1 MKQKLFALFAA
12 VALLLGMSACTNEDN
27 PAPEAEVTLMDA
39 LNDGT
44 VVVLTF
50 NLNGE
55 DFYAAFIR
63 VGDTYEL
70 LDYDKV
76 AWTRGD
82 EPALSEQDCDFSM
95 EHDKA
100 NDLLKFYV
108 KEKKTSDLVLT
119 AIIDIKQSTV
129 EVIPGN
135 SQIKVTGFKMKV
147 SDVEVTNL
155 LKDVSEN
162 VTLGITSPAVGQII
176 GSDGKNYAA
185 DATLPTGVTKVAMIA
200 YVNGSN
206 GLAIQLNS
214 SPVEKNW
221 EEAKK
226 SAEDL
231 NTSTPIAGGTWR
243 LPSKEDWQNMFVS
256 CAVPGDASSAS
267 DMMDPI
273 AGFKAKIAATGIK
286 WSSGYYWSSTGSG
299 LYAWYVLIYLDY
311 SDALAYFYEFATSD
325 KKYVLGCLAF

>member
-155 LKDVSEN
+155 LKDVSGN
-162 VTLGITSPAVGQII
+162 VTL
-176 GSDGKNYAA
+176 A
-185 DATLPTGVTKVAMIA
+185 DALKNGAKVEITYKWNGHHTTVFTFINDGGTFASKITGEYTEFVRASLTSEGNTLFFSAKDWTSSDYDLEIKFNVVSNTYTFWTVTHDI
-200 YVNGSN
+200 YTSHTISVNGT
-206 GLAIQLNS
+206 
-214 SPVEKNW
+214 
-221 EEAKK
+221 
-226 SAEDL
+226 DL
-231 NTSTPIAGGTWR
+231 TS
-243 LPSKEDWQNMFVS
+243 
-256 CAVPGDASSAS
+256 
-267 DMMDPI
+267 
-273 AGFKAKIAATGIK
+273 KIK
-286 WSSGYYWSSTGSG
+286 RES
-299 LYAWYVLIYLDY
+299 
-311 SDALAYFYEFATSD
+311 
-325 KKYVLGCLAF
+325 